1 MALIS
6 VDTQQAII
14 DLCARYSYHS
24 DVGEAGEVAKMF
36 VENGVFDGPPG
47 RFVGHEAIEKFNVD
61 LHQQLKGS
69 MHFTDNHMFDEK
81 DGYIRHRC
89 YLSLHVAGEQGV
101 KISLLTYD
109 DEVVKDDNGRW
120 KFRIRACRSFAP

>member
-1 MALIS
+1 MIS
-6 VDTQQAII
+6 LETQQAII

-24 DVGEAGEVAKMF
+24 DIGDADEVAKMYLPD
-36 VENGVFDGPPG
+36 GVFDGPSG
-47 RFVGHEAIEKFNVD
+47 RSEGYAEIEKFNVD

-69 MHFTDNHMFDEK
+69 MHFTDNHIFDEA

-89 YLSLHVAGEQGV
+89 YLSFHVPDEQGV

-109 DEVVKDDNGRW
+109 DEVVKDDEGLW
-120 KFRIRACRSFAP
+120 KFRLRKCRSFAP